1 MGTVASRLSDLV
13 VITSDNPRSEDP
25 AAIASDIEAGVAAGD
40 TPWLT
45 VLDREEAIVRAIGDA
60 RPGDLVVVAGKGH
73 ERFQVIG
80 SRSLPFEDAVVA
92 RDALARRR
100 SSTRVG

>member
-1 MGTVASRLSDLV
+1 
-13 VITSDNPRSEDP
+13 
-25 AAIASDIEAGVAAGD
+25 
-40 TPWLT
+40 
-45 VLDREEAIVRAIGDA
+45 
-60 RPGDLVVVAGKGH
+60 VVVAGKGH